1 MDVPA
6 SRCRLGVRRYDLD
19 MKSLALSANPRSLFR
34 RKGSRKVRASGRI
47 PAVIYGR
54 HNPPQSLEL
63 NSKEFDLL
71 VHQAH
76 TEIILVDLT
85 ISGGDQPS
93 QPARLALVQD
103 VQHHPL
109 SGATLHVDFHEV
121 KPDELVTIEVPV
133 EAVGIPEGVKNGG
146 GTLEHVRFRLKVRC
160 LPKDLPDRIDVDV
173 TALKV
178 GTTLHIGEITAPAG
192 VELLGDKKIPVFAV
206 AAPLAP
212 ETDAAATPA
221 EGAAEGAAK
230 QPEMIKEKK
239 DDAAA
244 AAKPGDKA
252 AAKKK

>member
-1 MDVPA
+1 
-6 SRCRLGVRRYDLD
+6 
-19 MKSLALSANPRSLFR
+19 MKSIALSANTRSLFR
-34 RKGSRKVRASGRI
+34 RKGSRKVRAGGRI

-63 NSKEFDLL
+63 DAKEFDLL
-71 VHQAH
+71 VHKAH
-76 TEIILVDLT
+76 SEIILVDLT
-85 ISGGDQPS
+85 VTGDDK
-93 QPARLALVQD
+93 PARLAIVQD

-121 KPDELVTIEVPV
+121 KPDEQVTIEVPV
-133 EAVGIPEGVKNGG
+133 ESVGTPDGVKNSG

-160 LPKDLPDRIDVDV
+160 LPGDLPDHIDVDV
-173 TALKV
+173 SAMKV
-178 GTTLHIGEITAPAG
+178 GQTLHIGEITPPAG

-212 ETDAAATPA
+212 DTDAAATPA
-221 EGAAEGAAK
+221 EGAAAATAATGEAK

-244 AAKPGDKA
+244 KA
-252 AAKKK
+252 PAKKK